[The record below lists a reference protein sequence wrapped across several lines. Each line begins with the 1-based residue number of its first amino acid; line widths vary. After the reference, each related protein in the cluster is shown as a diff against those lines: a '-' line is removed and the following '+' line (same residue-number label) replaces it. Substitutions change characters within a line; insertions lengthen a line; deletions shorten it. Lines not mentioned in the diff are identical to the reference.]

1 MRLREM
7 WQKST
12 FEQGLVCSADASMC
26 PLFFPSVIPSLPG
39 PTRELGG
46 ETPVRILTVVSPGP
60 RDCGLS
66 AKLHWC
72 PAQGLLQQPGHPQ
85 ALLRARHSFRTAR
98 APSRSAGPP
107 VGVEPSAL
115 YPPRPADQLHDPH
128 FLQVSIITL
137 LAQNTAVWQRQ
148 AADVKPGPQLRLA
161 AASSIPRTH
170 SS

>member
-1 MRLREM
+1 M
-7 WQKST
+7 
-12 FEQGLVCSADASMC
+12 SAVF
-26 PLFFPSVIPSLPG
+26 PLCHSVSPRPHSG
-39 PTRELGG
+39 ACG
-46 ETPVRILTVVSPGP
+46 ETPVRILTVVSAGP

-85 ALLRARHSFRTAR
+85 ALLRARHSFCTAQ

-115 YPPRPADQLHDPH
+115 DPPRPADQLHGPH
-128 FLQVSIITL
+128 FPQVSIITL

-148 AADVKPGPQLRLA
+148 AADVKPGPQLHLA